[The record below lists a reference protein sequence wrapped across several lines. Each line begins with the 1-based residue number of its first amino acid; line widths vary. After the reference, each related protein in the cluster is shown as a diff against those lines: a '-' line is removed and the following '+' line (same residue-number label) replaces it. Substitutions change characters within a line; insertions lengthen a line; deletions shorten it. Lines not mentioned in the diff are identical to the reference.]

1 MKNYRKKPV
10 VIQAIQWDGTE
21 QQALEIASI
30 ENFEGKLDYSKKY
43 EYVEGILDKSTDI
56 FAGFYIDTLEGL
68 MKVSPNDYVIKGL
81 KGEFYPCKPE
91 IFEMSYDSVDIPESF
106 LDRVI
111 KEKAELAEK
120 TSKLKD
126 FIENNPKFDELTNI
140 NRILLINQ
148 FNAMELYLYA
158 LDSRIE
164 FIND

>member
-10 VIQAIQWDGTE
+10 VIQAIQWDGAE
-21 QQALEIASI
+21 EKAIEIASI
-30 ENFEGKLDYSKKY
+30 EDFEGMLDYKPGY
-43 EYVEGILDKSTDI
+43 
-56 FAGFYIDTLEGL
+56 FAGFFINTLEGQ
-68 MKVSPNDYVIKGL
+68 MEVSPNDYVIKGL

-91 IFEMSYDSVDIPESF
+91 IFELSYDLSGESESF

-111 KEKAELAEK
+111 KEKADLAEK

-148 FNAMELYLYA
+148 FNAMELYLYS

>member
-1 MKNYRKKPV
+1 MK
-10 VIQAIQWDGTE
+10 
-21 QQALEIASI
+21 ASI
-30 ENFEGKLDYSKKY
+30 GDF
-43 EYVEGILDKSTDI
+43 I
-56 FAGFYIDTLEGL
+56 
-68 MKVSPNDYVIKGL
+68 IKGVQ
-81 KGEFYPCKPE
+81 GEFYPCKPD
-91 IFEMSYDSVDIPESF
+91 IFEKTYDLADAPESF

>member
-1 MKNYRKKPV
+1 MKYYRKKPV

-21 QQALEIASI
+21 QHALEIASL
-30 ENFEGKLDYSKKY
+30 EDFEGMLDYKTKDF
-43 EYVEGILDKSTDI
+43 G
-56 FAGFYIDTLEGL
+56 GFHIDTLEGR
-68 MKVSPNDYVIKGL
+68 MQVSPNDYVIKGL
-81 KGEFYPCKPE
+81 KGEFYPCKPD
-91 IFEMSYDSVDIPESF
+91 IFKLSYDLEDAPENF
-106 LDRVI
+106 LQRVI

>member
-1 MKNYRKKPV
+1 MKFRKKPV
-10 VIQAIQWDGTE
+10 VIEAIQFFD
-21 QQALEIASI
+21 QAEELINIQEFMGGGDLTIDYKDVDDPKLKI
-30 ENFEGKLDYSKKY
+30 E
-43 EYVEGILDKSTDI
+43 
-56 FAGFYIDTLEGL
+56 TLEGTMNASL
-68 MKVSPNDYVIKGL
+68 GDWIIKGVN
-81 KGEFYPCKPE
+81 GELYPCKPD
-91 IFEMSYDSVDIPESF
+91 IFEKTYESVDVPESF

-111 KEKAELAEK
+111 KEKAELAER

-148 FNAMELYLYA
+148 FNGMELYLYA

>member
-10 VIQAIQWDGTE
+10 VIQAIQWDGRNTPE
-21 QQALEIASI
+21 VANFMQVELITKNPLGKVEI
-30 ENFEGKLDYSKKY
+30 E
-43 EYVEGILDKSTDI
+43 
-56 FAGFYIDTLEGL
+56 TLEGT
-68 MKVSPNDYVIKGL
+68 MNASKNDWIIKGVN
-81 KGEFYPCKPE
+81 GEFYPCKPD
-91 IFEMSYDSVDIPESF
+91 IFEKTYDLADAPESF

>member
-1 MKNYRKKPV
+1 MSNLKEILESLEKMKTK
-10 VIQAIQWDGTE
+10 
-21 QQALEIASI
+21 
-30 ENFEGKLDYSKKY
+30 
-43 EYVEGILDKSTDI
+43 
-56 FAGFYIDTLEGL
+56 
-68 MKVSPNDYVIKGL
+68 YVIKKDYEKAMKVREVIKL
-81 KGEFYPCKPE
+81 IKEKME
-91 IFEMSYDSVDIPESF
+91 KQESTF
-106 LDRVI
+106 LERII

-148 FNAMELYLYA
+148 FNAMEMYLYA

>member
-1 MKNYRKKPV
+1 MKNYRKKPI
-10 VIQAIQWDGTE
+10 VIQAIQWDGRNT
-21 QQALEIASI
+21 LEVANFMQVNLITKNPLGKAEI
-30 ENFEGKLDYSKKY
+30 E
-43 EYVEGILDKSTDI
+43 
-56 FAGFYIDTLEGL
+56 TLEGT
-68 MKVSPNDYVIKGL
+68 MNASKNDWIIKGIN
-81 KGEFYPCKPE
+81 GEFYPCKPD
-91 IFEMSYDSVDIPESF
+91 IFENTYDSVDVTESF